1 MLVSTHDLDVA
12 AREFRRIMLLNRKLV
27 AFGPASAVMRT
38 ELLLPTFG
46 GHASVQLPPAENG
59 GTAGVVVFD
68 TCCDGGDAHHAHGP
82 GAHAEG
88 DRAEIPASAGTESS
102 SDR

>member
-1 MLVSTHDLDVA
+1 MKGVAHDRKQQLRGLTDRGVTLMVSTHDLDVA
-12 AREFRRIMLLNRKLV
+12 AREFRRIMLL
-27 AFGPASAVMRT
+27 
-38 ELLLPTFG
+38 
-46 GHASVQLPPAENG
+46 
-59 GTAGVVVFD
+59 

-88 DRAEIPASAGTESS
+88 DRAEIPASAGTESR